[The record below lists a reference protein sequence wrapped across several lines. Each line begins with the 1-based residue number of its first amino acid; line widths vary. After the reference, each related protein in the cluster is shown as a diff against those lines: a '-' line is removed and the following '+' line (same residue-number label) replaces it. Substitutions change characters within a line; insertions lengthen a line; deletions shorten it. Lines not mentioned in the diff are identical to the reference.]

1 MTRARRLTARIRGVI
16 EAAGCAST
24 TFADGSEEISDDGGE
39 IRYVVREREG
49 RFSVTKVERGVATGI
64 GSDLHGDDALR
75 LLVSLLGPHVRML
88 RGLPWFVFPVTTAEL
103 PPGYSIQSAEAGD
116 VLFHSGT
123 AVGTFAHGDSAYSD
137 AARFAHLHG
146 LDLAELERLFTSAN
160 DRP

>member
-1 MTRARRLTARIRGVI
+1 MTRAPRLTARIRGVI

-24 TFADGSEEISDDGGE
+24 TFADGSEEISDDGG
-39 IRYVVREREG
+39 
-49 RFSVTKVERGVATGI
+49 
-64 GSDLHGDDALR
+64 
-75 LLVSLLGPHVRML
+75 
-88 RGLPWFVFPVTTAEL
+88 EL